1 MKTWKKALGLVL
13 ALVCLTILSGGGL
26 AESVTCDNV
35 TLTRTDKEL
44 TANDYTFD
52 KNTHLLTIKTK
63 GEYTLSGMA
72 TSNDFRVKVVG
83 ESGQRIET
91 KLTIK
96 DLKIN
101 TEGEKEQG
109 YSPLD
114 FSEAGE
120 TTLILVG
127 ANQLTARSD
136 NPAVFAP
143 LVSSEP
149 RKDAI
154 PLTIRGDGSLVA
166 NGGDSWPG
174 IGNTGSAKILIQS
187 GNITAVGG
195 GHAAGIGGSWGFW
208 FDSIAITG
216 GRVVATGGA
225 DARNDIGCGCD
236 PGGEGHGSGRPH
248 KISINGGVVEA
259 ERIYGQGDK
268 EDRTAL
274 THTSG
279 TLIQNGN
286 RTYMSDATLDEK
298 VTISNGKTMKIGKGV
313 TVTIGKNGGL
323 EIADGATLYVD
334 GTVQGNITGDGKIY
348 YKLNYNLNGGNWAV
362 GYTPTEYYQS
372 GAEPVHPT
380 GEKLNKAGYT
390 FLSWNDKDAGK
401 LVGIKNVD
409 AQWKANTYDVS
420 FNANGGTVGTQ
431 TRKVTYDSTYGNS
444 GKLPTPT
451 LDGYTFD
458 GWYDDNGNLVNDNT
472 VVTTAA
478 NHTLCAHWTA
488 NTYTVKFDANGGAVT
503 PEATTV
509 TYGDLYGELP
519 TPTLEGY
526 TFEGWFTEK
535 DVGTQVTKETV
546 VTTAADHML
555 HAHWTRISYE
565 VKFDANGGIGTCK
578 PINVFHGDTYGT
590 FPPEP
595 TLEGYEFAGWFTEKD
610 GGTQVTKDT
619 VVTASHTLYAH
630 WTRISYEVKFD
641 ANGGIGTCKPINV
654 FHGDAYGKFP
664 PEPTRTGYEF
674 AGWYTAEKDGTLV
687 TEDTVVTA
695 SHTLYAHWTAN
706 EYTVTFDA
714 NKGTVTPTEM
724 KVRHGDA
731 YGKLPTPTL
740 DGYTF
745 DGWYNDNGMQVK
757 PEDEVTASHTLYA
770 HWKASTYTV
779 TFEANEGTAEPK
791 PQTVIYGSTYGKLPT
806 LTRDGY
812 TFAGWF
818 TEQNGGTKVMADTKV
833 KTAKDHTLYAHWTQN
848 IYDVSFDANGGKEAY
863 EPKKV
868 RHGDVYGT
876 FPLTPTRTGYE
887 FAGWYTEKDG
897 GAKVELGDVVTSSHT
912 LYAHWTANE
921 YTVTFDAN
929 GGTVTPETMK
939 VTYGSHYGELPTPTR
954 KGYTFVGWFTNP
966 NGGTQVKADAEVTTA
981 ANRTLHAHWTQ
992 NIHTVTIK
1000 DDKDGKVI
1008 ETQQIPEGGLAKK
1021 PAKEPVREGYTFIGW
1036 QANGA
1041 AWDFDKNVVERDTE
1055 IIALWEKVVIAPDV
1069 AIEGGTSFI
1078 VGRATENAM
1087 VTIGHNVPG
1096 FGVANLAYVDVDGK
1110 KLNEKDY
1117 DAKTGSIKLNVHAA
1131 YLNTLSVGEHTL
1143 TAHLKGDGYDGQKVS
1158 AKLTVSPV
1166 PDASGLPK
1174 TGDASAPMVWCA
1186 LGLACLAGLAAM
1198 KRRK

>member
-1 MKTWKKALGLVL
+1 M
-13 ALVCLTILSGGGL
+13 
-26 AESVTCDNV
+26 
-35 TLTRTDKEL
+35 TLTGDPLKE
-44 TANDYTFD
+44 NVDYTFD
-52 KNTHLLTIKTK
+52 KDTHLLTIKTA
-63 GEYTLSGMA
+63 GEYTLSGTA
-72 TSNDFRVKVVG
+72 NSNDFRVKVG
-83 ESGQRIET
+83 EKGQPRIQT
-91 KLTIK
+91 TLTISG
-96 DLKIN
+96 LTIN
-101 TEGEKEQG
+101 TSGKANEGG

-114 FSEAGE
+114 FSDAGV
-120 TTLILVG
+120 TTLTLVG

-143 LVSSEP
+143 WVNSGNGEDN
-149 RKDAI
+149 KDAI
-154 PLTIRGDGSLVA
+154 QLTIDGEGSLVA

-208 FDSIAITG
+208 FDSIVIKG
-216 GRVVATGGA
+216 GHVVATGGA
-225 DARNDIGCGCD
+225 DADNDIGCGASH
-236 PGGEGHGSGRPH
+236 GGEGHGSKRDH
-248 KISINGGVVEA
+248 TILIEGGVVEA
-259 ERIYGQGDK
+259 GRIFSENK
-268 EDRTAL
+268 EGKDTL
-274 THTSG
+274 THTGG

-286 RTYMSDATLDEK
+286 RTYMSDTTLTEN
-298 VTISNGKTMKIGKGV
+298 VTISSEKTMKIGKDV
-313 TVTIGKNGGL
+313 TVTIGANGKL
-323 EIADGATLYVD
+323 EIEKGATLYVD
-334 GTVQGNITGDGKIY
+334 GTVEGNITGNGKIY
-348 YKLNYNLNGGNWAV
+348 YKLNYDLDGGNWAV
-362 GYTPTEYYQS
+362 GYTPGDYYQF
-372 GAEPVHPT
+372 GTEFDLPT
-380 GEKLNKAGYT
+380 EENLNKAGYK
-390 FLSWNDKDAGK
+390 FLGWKDKDTGDEVGK
-401 LVGIKNVD
+401 IPTNATGIKNVV
-409 AQWKANTYDVS
+409 AQWAKKYTVT
-420 FNANGGTVGTQ
+420 FNANGGTETSE
-431 TRKVTYDSTYGNS
+431 TRTVTYGNPY
-444 GKLPTPT
+444 GELPTLT
-451 LDGYTFD
+451 RDGYTFAGWFTKMD
-458 GWYDDNGNLVNDNT
+458 GGTQVTKEN

-478 NHTLCAHWTA
+478 DHMLYAHWTANEYTVTFDANEGTVTPAEKTVTYGSHYGELPTPTREGYTFAGWFTEQNGGTQVTKETVVKTVADHTLYAHWTA
-488 NTYTVKFDANGGAVT
+488 NTYTVKFDANEGTVT
-503 PEATTV
+503 PAEKTV
-509 TYGDLYGELP
+509 TYGSHYGELP
-519 TPTLEGY
+519 TPTREGY
-526 TFEGWFTEK
+526 T
-535 DVGTQVTKETV
+535 
-546 VTTAADHML
+546 
-555 HAHWTRISYE
+555 
-565 VKFDANGGIGTCK
+565 
-578 PINVFHGDTYGT
+578 
-590 FPPEP
+590 
-595 TLEGYEFAGWFTEKD
+595 FAGWFTEQN
-610 GGTQVTKDT
+610 GGTPVRPED

-641 ANGGIGTCKPINV
+641 ANGGKEAYESENV
-654 FHGDAYGKFP
+654 SHGDAYGKFP
-664 PEPTRTGYEF
+664 PDPTRIGYKF
-674 AGWYTAEKDGTLV
+674 AGWYTEKDGGAKV
-687 TEDTVVTA
+687 EQGDVVTS

-706 EYTVTFDA
+706 TYTVTFDA
-714 NKGTVTPTEM
+714 NEGTVTPAEKT
-724 KVRHGDA
+724 VT
-731 YGKLPTPTL
+731 YGSHYGELPTPTR
-740 DGYTF
+740 
-745 DGWYNDNGMQVK
+745 
-757 PEDEVTASHTLYA
+757 E
-770 HWKASTYTV
+770 
-779 TFEANEGTAEPK
+779 
-791 PQTVIYGSTYGKLPT
+791 
-806 LTRDGY
+806 GY

-833 KTAKDHTLYAHWTQN
+833 TTAENHTLYAYWMQN

-868 RHGDVYGT
+868 RHGDTYGK
-876 FPLTPTRTGYE
+876 FPPDPTRIGYK

-897 GAKVELGDVVTSSHT
+897 GAKVEQGDVVTSSHT
-912 LYAHWTANE
+912 LYAHWMANT

-929 GGTVTPETMK
+929 GGAVEPETMK
-939 VTYGSHYGELPTPTR
+939 VTYGCLYGELPTPTR

-981 ANRTLHAHWTQ
+981 ADRTLHAHWTQ

-1008 ETQQIPEGGLAKK
+1008 ESQQIPEGGLAKK

-1041 AWDFDKNVVERDTE
+1041 AWDFDQNVVERDTE

-1158 AKLTVSPV
+1158 VKLTISPV

-1174 TGDASAPMVWCA
+1174 TGDASAPMAWCA

>member
-1 MKTWKKALGLVL
+1 MEKGAWAGFGACVPDNF
-13 ALVCLTILSGGGL
+13 IGGGL
-26 AESVTCDNV
+26 AESKSVMCDNV

-44 TANDYTFD
+44 TADDYTFSE
-52 KNTHLLTIKTK
+52 HLLTIKTK
-63 GEYTLSGMA
+63 GDYTLSGTA
-72 TSNDFRVKVVG
+72 SSNDFRVKVGEKVG
-83 ESGQRIET
+83 EKASRIQT
-91 KLTIK
+91 TLTIEN
-96 DLKIN
+96 LTIN
-101 TEGEKEQG
+101 TYRDEKKEEAKQG

-120 TTLILVG
+120 TTLTLVG
-127 ANQLTARSD
+127 ANHLTARGN

-143 LVSSEP
+143 WVNSGDGDDD
-149 RKDAI
+149 KDAI
-154 PLTIRGDGSLVA
+154 PLTIDGDGSLVA
-166 NGGDSWPG
+166 KGGRAWPG
-174 IGNTGSAKILIQS
+174 IGNNGSAKICIKS
-187 GNITAVGG
+187 GDITAEGG
-195 GHAAGIGGSWGFW
+195 GTGSSGIGGSWGFS
-208 FDSIAITG
+208 FDSIVIEGGHIRAI
-216 GRVVATGGA
+216 AKS
-225 DARNDIGCGCD
+225 DPKWENDIGN
-236 PGGEGHGSGRPH
+236 GEGIPDYDTGHGQGRKH
-248 KISINGGVVEA
+248 TILIKGGVVEA
-259 ERIYGQGDK
+259 GRVYGQGRR
-268 EDRTAL
+268 EDRTKL
-274 THTSG
+274 THTGG

-298 VTISNGKTMKIGKGV
+298 VTIFSGKTMKIGKDA

-323 EIADGATLYVD
+323 EIEDGATLYVD
-334 GTVQGNITGDGKIY
+334 GTVKGDITGNGKIY
-348 YKLNYNLNGGNWAV
+348 YKLNYDLDGGEWV
-362 GYTPTEYYQS
+362 DGYTPKDYYLSGTEFDL
-372 GAEPVHPT
+372 PT
-380 GEKLNKAGYT
+380 EENLNKAGYK
-390 FLSWNDKDAGK
+390 FLGWKDKNTDEVVGK
-401 LVGIKNVD
+401 IPTSATGIKSVD
-409 AQWKANTYDVS
+409 AQWTANEYTVTFD
-420 FNANGGTVGTQ
+420 ANGGTV
-431 TRKVTYDSTYGNS
+431 
-444 GKLPTPT
+444 TPDTMT
-451 LDGYTFD
+451 LT
-458 GWYDDNGNLVNDNT
+458 
-472 VVTTAA
+472 
-478 NHTLCAHWTA
+478 H
-488 NTYTVKFDANGGAVT
+488 
-503 PEATTV
+503 
-509 TYGDLYGELP
+509 GDVYGELP
-519 TPTLEGY
+519 TPTRDGYTFAGWFTDPNGGAKVEQGDVVTASHTLYAHWTAKTCTVTFNVNGGTVTPAEQTVTYGSTYGELPTLTREGY

-619 VVTASHTLYAH
+619 VVT
-630 WTRISYEVKFD
+630 
-641 ANGGIGTCKPINV
+641 
-654 FHGDAYGKFP
+654 
-664 PEPTRTGYEF
+664 
-674 AGWYTAEKDGTLV
+674 TADK
-687 TEDTVVTA
+687 
-695 SHTLYAHWTAN
+695 HTLYAHWTAN
-706 EYTVTFDA
+706 KYTVTFDA
-714 NKGTVTPTEM
+714 NGGTVTPAEQT
-724 KVRHGDA
+724 VT
-731 YGKLPTPTL
+731 YGSHYGELPTPTRE
-740 DGYTF
+740 GYTF
-745 DGWYNDNGMQVK
+745 AGWFTEKDGGTQVTK
-757 PEDEVTASHTLYA
+757 ETVVKTVADHTLYA
-770 HWKASTYTV
+770 HWTANTYTV
-779 TFEANEGTAEPK
+779 KFDANEGTVTSAE
-791 PQTVIYGSTYGKLPT
+791 QTVTYGSHYGELPT
-806 LTRDGY
+806 PTREGY

-833 KTAKDHTLYAHWTQN
+833 TTAENHTLYAYWMQN

-981 ANRTLHAHWTQ
+981 ADRTLHAHWTQ

-1000 DDKDGKVI
+1000 ADKDGKVI
-1008 ETQQIPEGGLAKK
+1008 ESQRIPEGGLAKK

-1036 QANGA
+1036 QANDA
-1041 AWDFDKNVVERDTE
+1041 AWDFDQNVVERDTE

-1158 AKLTVSPV
+1158 AKLTISPV

-1174 TGDASAPMVWCA
+1174 TGDASAPMAWCA

>member
-1 MKTWKKALGLVL
+1 MEKGAWAGFGACVPDNF
-13 ALVCLTILSGGGL
+13 IGGGL
-26 AESVTCDNV
+26 AESKSVMCDNV

-44 TANDYTFD
+44 TADDYTFSE
-52 KNTHLLTIKTK
+52 HLLTIKTK
-63 GEYTLSGMA
+63 GDYTLSGTA
-72 TSNDFRVKVVG
+72 SSNDFRVKVGEKVG
-83 ESGQRIET
+83 EKASRIQT
-91 KLTIK
+91 TLTIEN
-96 DLKIN
+96 LTIN
-101 TEGEKEQG
+101 TYRDEKKEEAKQG

-120 TTLILVG
+120 TTLTLVG
-127 ANQLTARSD
+127 ANHLTARGN

-143 LVSSEP
+143 WVNSGDGDDD
-149 RKDAI
+149 KDAI
-154 PLTIRGDGSLVA
+154 PLTIDGDGSLVA
-166 NGGDSWPG
+166 KGGRAWPG
-174 IGNTGSAKILIQS
+174 IGNNGSAKICIKS
-187 GNITAVGG
+187 GDITAEGG
-195 GHAAGIGGSWGFW
+195 GTGSSGIGGSWGFS
-208 FDSIAITG
+208 FDSIVIEGGHIRAI
-216 GRVVATGGA
+216 AKS
-225 DARNDIGCGCD
+225 DPKWENDIGN
-236 PGGEGHGSGRPH
+236 GEGIPDYDTGHGQGRKH
-248 KISINGGVVEA
+248 TILIKGGVVEA
-259 ERIYGQGDK
+259 GRVYGQGRR
-268 EDRTAL
+268 EDRTKL
-274 THTSG
+274 THTGG

-298 VTISNGKTMKIGKGV
+298 VTIFSGKTMKIGKDA

-323 EIADGATLYVD
+323 EIEDGATLYVD
-334 GTVQGNITGDGKIY
+334 GTVKGDITGNGKIY
-348 YKLNYNLNGGNWAV
+348 YKLNYDLDGGEWV
-362 GYTPTEYYQS
+362 DGYTPKDYYLSGTEFDL
-372 GAEPVHPT
+372 PT
-380 GEKLNKAGYT
+380 EENLNKAGYK
-390 FLSWNDKDAGK
+390 FLGWKDKNTDEVVGK
-401 LVGIKNVD
+401 IPTSATGIKSVD
-409 AQWKANTYDVS
+409 AQWTANEYTVTFD
-420 FNANGGTVGTQ
+420 ANGGTV
-431 TRKVTYDSTYGNS
+431 
-444 GKLPTPT
+444 TPDTMT
-451 LDGYTFD
+451 LT
-458 GWYDDNGNLVNDNT
+458 
-472 VVTTAA
+472 
-478 NHTLCAHWTA
+478 H
-488 NTYTVKFDANGGAVT
+488 
-503 PEATTV
+503 
-509 TYGDLYGELP
+509 GDVYGELP
-519 TPTLEGY
+519 TPTRDGYTFAGWFTDPNGGAKVEQGDVVTASHTLYAHWTAKTCTVTFNVNGGTVTPAEQTVTYGSTYGELPTLTREGY

-565 VKFDANGGIGTCK
+565 VKFDANGGTVT
-578 PINVFHGDTYGT
+578 PAEQTVTYGSHYG
-590 FPPEP
+590 ELP
-595 TLEGYEFAGWFTEKD
+595 TPTREGYTFAGWFTEKD
-610 GGTQVTKDT
+610 GGTQVTKET
-619 VVTASHTLYAH
+619 VV
-630 WTRISYEVKFD
+630 K
-641 ANGGIGTCKPINV
+641 
-654 FHGDAYGKFP
+654 
-664 PEPTRTGYEF
+664 
-674 AGWYTAEKDGTLV
+674 
-687 TEDTVVTA
+687 TVA
-695 SHTLYAHWTAN
+695 DHTLYAHWTAN
-706 EYTVTFDA
+706 TYTVKFDA
-714 NKGTVTPTEM
+714 NEGTVTSAEQT
-724 KVRHGDA
+724 VT
-731 YGKLPTPTL
+731 YGSHYGELPTPTR
-740 DGYTF
+740 
-745 DGWYNDNGMQVK
+745 
-757 PEDEVTASHTLYA
+757 E
-770 HWKASTYTV
+770 
-779 TFEANEGTAEPK
+779 
-791 PQTVIYGSTYGKLPT
+791 
-806 LTRDGY
+806 GY

-833 KTAKDHTLYAHWTQN
+833 TTAENHTLYAYWMQN

-981 ANRTLHAHWTQ
+981 ADRTLHAHWTQ

-1000 DDKDGKVI
+1000 ADKDGKVI
-1008 ETQQIPEGGLAKK
+1008 ESQRIPEGGLAKK

-1036 QANGA
+1036 QANDA
-1041 AWDFDKNVVERDTE
+1041 AWDFDQNVVERDTE

-1158 AKLTVSPV
+1158 AKLTISPV

-1174 TGDASAPMVWCA
+1174 TGDASAPMAWCA

>member
-1 MKTWKKALGLVL
+1 M
-13 ALVCLTILSGGGL
+13 
-26 AESVTCDNV
+26 CDNV

-44 TANDYTFD
+44 TANDYTFSG
-52 KNTHLLTIKTK
+52 HLLTIKTAGK
-63 GEYTLSGMA
+63 YTLSGTA
-72 TSNDFRVKVVG
+72 KDQNFRVKVGDRLV
-83 ESGQRIET
+83 T
-91 KLTIK
+91 KLTINN
-96 DLKIN
+96 LTIN
-101 TEGEKEQG
+101 TDNGYSTGG

-114 FSEAGE
+114 FSEAGA

-136 NPAVFAP
+136 NPAVYAP
-143 LVSSEP
+143 NVKSGNENENE
-149 RKDAI
+149 KAI
-154 PLTIRGDGSLVA
+154 PLTIDGEGSLVA

-208 FDSIAITG
+208 FDSIVIKG
-216 GRVVATGGA
+216 GHVVATGGA
-225 DARNDIGCGCD
+225 DADNDIGCGASH
-236 PGGEGHGSGRPH
+236 GGEGHGSKRDH
-248 KISINGGVVEA
+248 TILIEGGVVEA
-259 ERIYGQGDK
+259 DRIFSENK
-268 EDRTAL
+268 EGKDTL
-274 THTSG
+274 THTGG

-286 RTYMSDATLDEK
+286 RTYMSDTTLTEN
-298 VTISNGKTMKIGKGV
+298 VTISSEKTMKIGKDV
-313 TVTIGKNGGL
+313 TVTIGANGKL
-323 EIADGATLYVD
+323 EIEKGATLYVD

-348 YKLNYNLNGGNWAV
+348 YKLNYNLNGGNWAD
-362 GYTPTEYYQS
+362 GYTPGDYYQS
-372 GAEPVHPT
+372 GTEFVLPT
-380 GEKLNKAGYT
+380 EENLNKAGYK
-390 FLSWNDKDAGK
+390 FLGWKDKDTGDEVGK
-401 LVGIKNVD
+401 IPTNATGIKNIV
-409 AQWKANTYDVS
+409 AQWAKEYTVS
-420 FNANGGTVGTQ
+420 FNANGGTETSE
-431 TRKVTYDSTYGNS
+431 TR
-444 GKLPTPT
+444 
-451 LDGYTFD
+451 
-458 GWYDDNGNLVNDNT
+458 
-472 VVTTAA
+472 
-478 NHTLCAHWTA
+478 
-488 NTYTVKFDANGGAVT
+488 
-503 PEATTV
+503 TV
-509 TYGDLYGELP
+509 TYGNPYGELP
-519 TPTLEGY
+519 TLTREGY
-526 TFEGWFTEK
+526 TFEGWFTAQNG
-535 DVGTQVTKETV
+535 GTQVTAVTT

-555 HAHWTRISYE
+555 YAHWT
-565 VKFDANGGIGTCK
+565 ANEYDVTFNANDGTVGTTTK
-578 PINVFHGDTYGT
+578 TVTYDSTYG
-590 FPPEP
+590 ELP
-595 TLEGYEFAGWFTEKD
+595 TPTREGYTFAGWFTEKD
-610 GGTQVTKDT
+610 GGTQVTKET
-619 VVTASHTLYAH
+619 VVTTA
-630 WTRISYEVKFD
+630 
-641 ANGGIGTCKPINV
+641 
-654 FHGDAYGKFP
+654 GK
-664 PEPTRTGYEF
+664 
-674 AGWYTAEKDGTLV
+674 
-687 TEDTVVTA
+687 
-695 SHTLYAHWTAN
+695 HTLYAHWTAN
-706 EYTVTFDA
+706 KYTVTFDV
-714 NKGTVTPTEM
+714 NGGTVTPAEQT
-724 KVRHGDA
+724 VT
-731 YGKLPTPTL
+731 YGSHYGELPTPTRE
-740 DGYTF
+740 GYTF
-745 DGWYNDNGMQVK
+745 AGWFTEKDGGTQVTK
-757 PEDEVTASHTLYA
+757 ETVVTTAGKHTLYA
-770 HWKASTYTV
+770 HWTANKYTV
-779 TFEANEGTAEPK
+779 TFDVNGGTVTPAEQTVTYGSHYGELPTPTREGYTFAGWFTEKDGGTQVTKETVVKTVADHTLYAHWTANTYTVKFDANEGTVTSAE
-791 PQTVIYGSTYGKLPT
+791 QTVTYGSHYGELPT
-806 LTRDGY
+806 PTREGY

-833 KTAKDHTLYAHWTQN
+833 TTAENHTLYAYWMQN

-981 ANRTLHAHWTQ
+981 ADRTLHAHWTQ

-1041 AWDFDKNVVERDTE
+1041 AWDFDQNVVERDTE

-1131 YLNTLSVGEHTL
+1131 YLNTLSAGEHTL

-1158 AKLTVSPV
+1158 AKLTISPV

>member
-13 ALVCLTILSGGGL
+13 ARACLTIFSGGGR
-26 AESVTCDNV
+26 AESKSVMCDNV

-44 TANDYTFD
+44 TADDYTFSG
-52 KNTHLLTIKTK
+52 HLLTIKTAGK
-63 GEYTLSGMA
+63 YTLSGTA
-72 TSNDFRVKVVG
+72 SSNDFRVKVG
-83 ESGQRIET
+83 EKGQPRIQT
-91 KLTIK
+91 TLTISG
-96 DLKIN
+96 LTIN
-101 TEGEKEQG
+101 TSGKANEGG

-114 FSEAGE
+114 FSDAGV
-120 TTLILVG
+120 TTLTLVG

-136 NPAVFAP
+136 NPAVYAP
-143 LVSSEP
+143 NVKSGNENENE
-149 RKDAI
+149 KAI
-154 PLTIRGDGSLVA
+154 PLTIDGEGSLVA

-208 FDSIAITG
+208 FDSIVIKG
-216 GRVVATGGA
+216 GHVVATGGA
-225 DARNDIGCGCD
+225 DADNDIGCGASH
-236 PGGEGHGSGRPH
+236 GGEGHGSKRDH
-248 KISINGGVVEA
+248 TILIEGGVVEA
-259 ERIYGQGDK
+259 GRIFSENK
-268 EDRTAL
+268 EGKDTL
-274 THTSG
+274 THTGG

-286 RTYMSDATLDEK
+286 RTYMSDTTLTEN
-298 VTISNGKTMKIGKGV
+298 VTISSGKTMKIGKGV
-313 TVTIGKNGGL
+313 TVTIGKNGKL
-323 EIADGATLYVD
+323 EIEDGATLYVD
-334 GTVQGNITGDGKIY
+334 GTVQGDITGNGKIY
-348 YKLNYNLNGGNWAV
+348 YKLNYDLDGGEWAD
-362 GYTPTEYYQS
+362 GYTPKDYYQS
-372 GAEPVHPT
+372 GTEFELPK
-380 GEKLNKAGYT
+380 EENLNRQGYQ
-390 FLSWNDKDAGK
+390 FLGWKDKDTGDEVGK
-401 LVGIKNVD
+401 IPTNATGIKNVV
-409 AQWKANTYDVS
+409 AQWAK
-420 FNANGGTVGTQ
+420 
-431 TRKVTYDSTYGNS
+431 K
-444 GKLPTPT
+444 
-451 LDGYTFD
+451 
-458 GWYDDNGNLVNDNT
+458 
-472 VVTTAA
+472 
-478 NHTLCAHWTA
+478 
-488 NTYTVKFDANGGAVT
+488 YTVTFNANGGAVT

-779 TFEANEGTAEPK
+779 TFEANEGTVEPK

-812 TFAGWF
+812 TFEGWF
-818 TEQNGGTKVMADTKV
+818 TAQNGGTKVMADTKV
-833 KTAKDHTLYAHWTQN
+833 TTAENHTLYAHWTQN
-848 IYDVSFDANGGKEAY
+848 IYDVRFDANGGKEAY

-868 RHGDVYGT
+868 RYGDTYKE
-876 FPLTPTRTGYE
+876 FPPEPTRIGYK

-912 LYAHWTANE
+912 LYAHWTANT

-939 VTYGSHYGELPTPTR
+939 VTYGCLYGELPTPTR

-981 ANRTLHAHWTQ
+981 AGRTLHAHWTQ

-1000 DDKDGKVI
+1000 ADKDGKVI

-1041 AWDFDKNVVERDTE
+1041 AWDFDQNVVERDTE

>member
-1 MKTWKKALGLVL
+1 
-13 ALVCLTILSGGGL
+13 
-26 AESVTCDNV
+26 
-35 TLTRTDKEL
+35 
-44 TANDYTFD
+44 
-52 KNTHLLTIKTK
+52 
-63 GEYTLSGMA
+63 
-72 TSNDFRVKVVG
+72 
-83 ESGQRIET
+83 
-91 KLTIK
+91 
-96 DLKIN
+96 
-101 TEGEKEQG
+101 
-109 YSPLD
+109 
-114 FSEAGE
+114 
-120 TTLILVG
+120 
-127 ANQLTARSD
+127 
-136 NPAVFAP
+136 
-143 LVSSEP
+143 
-149 RKDAI
+149 
-154 PLTIRGDGSLVA
+154 
-166 NGGDSWPG
+166 
-174 IGNTGSAKILIQS
+174 
-187 GNITAVGG
+187 
-195 GHAAGIGGSWGFW
+195 
-208 FDSIAITG
+208 
-216 GRVVATGGA
+216 
-225 DARNDIGCGCD
+225 
-236 PGGEGHGSGRPH
+236 
-248 KISINGGVVEA
+248 
-259 ERIYGQGDK
+259 
-268 EDRTAL
+268 
-274 THTSG
+274 
-279 TLIQNGN
+279 
-286 RTYMSDATLDEK
+286 MSDATLDEK
-298 VTISNGKTMKIGKGV
+298 LMISRGKTMKIGENA

-323 EIADGATLYVD
+323 EIEDGAQLYVD
-334 GTVQGNITGDGKIY
+334 GKVQGDITGNGKIY
-348 YKLNYNLNGGNWAV
+348 YKLNYNLDGGNWAV
-362 GYTPTEYYQS
+362 GYTPEGYYQF
-372 GAEPVHPT
+372 GAEFDLPR
-380 GEKLNKAGYT
+380 EENLNKAGYR
-390 FLSWNDKDAGK
+390 FEGWKDKITGDPVETIPANAT
-401 LVGIKNVD
+401 GIKSVD
-409 AQWKANTYDVS
+409 AQWTANEYTVTFD
-420 FNANGGTVGTQ
+420 ANGGTV
-431 TRKVTYDSTYGNS
+431 
-444 GKLPTPT
+444 TPDTMT
-451 LDGYTFD
+451 LT
-458 GWYDDNGNLVNDNT
+458 
-472 VVTTAA
+472 
-478 NHTLCAHWTA
+478 H
-488 NTYTVKFDANGGAVT
+488 
-503 PEATTV
+503 
-509 TYGDLYGELP
+509 GDVYGELP
-519 TPTLEGY
+519 TPTRDGYTFAGWFTDPNGGAKVEQGDVVTASHTLYAQWTANEYDVTFNANDGTVGTTTKTVTYGNPYGELPTPTREGY
-526 TFEGWFTEK
+526 TFAGWFTEK
-535 DVGTQVTKETV
+535 DGGTQVTKETV

-848 IYDVSFDANGGKEAY
+848 IYDVRFDANGGKEAY

-868 RHGDVYGT
+868 RYGDTYKE
-876 FPLTPTRTGYE
+876 FPPEPTRIGYE
-887 FAGWYTEKDG
+887 FAGWFTKKDG
-897 GAKVELGDVVTSSHT
+897 GNDKPVKVDTKVTASHT
-912 LYAHWTANE
+912 LYAHWTAKK
-921 YTVTFDAN
+921 YTVKFNAN
-929 GGTVTPETMK
+929 EGTVTPAEKT
-939 VTYGSHYGELPTPTR
+939 VTYGSTYGELPTPTR

-981 ANRTLHAHWTQ
+981 ADRTLHAHWTQ

-1008 ETQQIPEGGLAKK
+1008 ESQQIPEGGLAKK

-1041 AWDFDKNVVERDTE
+1041 AWDFDQNVVERDTE
-1055 IIALWEKVVIAPDV
+1055 IIAQWEKVVIAPDV

-1158 AKLTVSPV
+1158 AKLTISPV

-1186 LGLACLAGLAAM
+1186 LGLAGLAGLAAM

>member
-1 MKTWKKALGLVL
+1 MEKGAWAGFGAHVPDNF
-13 ALVCLTILSGGGL
+13 IGGGL
-26 AESVTCDNV
+26 AESKSVMCDNV

-44 TANDYTFD
+44 TADDYTFSE
-52 KNTHLLTIKTK
+52 HLLTIKTK
-63 GEYTLSGMA
+63 GDYTLSGTA
-72 TSNDFRVKVVG
+72 NSNDFRVKVG
-83 ESGQRIET
+83 EKGQPRIQT
-91 KLTIK
+91 TLTISG
-96 DLKIN
+96 LTIN
-101 TEGEKEQG
+101 TSGKANEGG

-120 TTLILVG
+120 TTLKLVG
-127 ANQLTARSD
+127 ANQLTARGQ
-136 NPAVFAP
+136 NPAVYAP
-143 LVSSEP
+143 QVPQNDSVP
-149 RKDAI
+149 AI
-154 PLTIRGDGSLVA
+154 QLTIGGEGSLVA
-166 NGGDSWPG
+166 TGGYAWPG
-174 IGNTGSAKILIQS
+174 IGNTGSANILIKS
-187 GNITAVGG
+187 GDITAQGG
-195 GHAAGIGGSWGFW
+195 YAAAGIGGSWGFW
-208 FDSIAITG
+208 FDSIVIEG
-216 GRVVATGGA
+216 GHVTAKGEDT
-225 DARNDIGCGCD
+225 DDIGCGQAPSKD
-236 PGGEGHGSGRPH
+236 AGHGFTRKHP
-248 KISINGGVVEA
+248 ISIKGGVVEA
-259 ERIYGQGDK
+259 NNIYEDTNENTLKKTGGILVQKGEYTVLGDTK
-268 EDRTAL
+268 L
-274 THTSG
+274 TTN
-279 TLIQNGN
+279 L
-286 RTYMSDATLDEK
+286 
-298 VTISNGKTMKIGKGV
+298 TIPEGKTLTVPSDK
-313 TVTIGKNGGL
+313 TVTIEK
-323 EIADGATLYVD
+323 GAKLYVD
-334 GTVQGNITGDGKIY
+334 GTVEGNITGDGEIH
-348 YKLNYNLNGGNWAV
+348 YKLNYNLNGGEWAD
-362 GYTPTEYYQS
+362 GYTPKDYYQS
-372 GAEPVHPT
+372 GTEFDLPTEENLNKVGYKFLGWKDKNT
-380 GEKLNKAGYT
+380 GEVVEKIPTSAT
-390 FLSWNDKDAGK
+390 
-401 LVGIKNVD
+401 GIKNV
-409 AQWKANTYDVS
+409 AARWTANEYTVTFD
-420 FNANGGTVGTQ
+420 ANGGTVGTQ

-535 DVGTQVTKETV
+535 DDGTQVTKETV
-546 VTTAADHML
+546 VTTADKHTL
-555 HAHWTRISYE
+555 YAHWTANKYTVTFDVNGGTVTPAEQTVTYGSTYGELPTLTREGYTFAGWFTKKDGGTQVTKE
-565 VKFDANGGIGTCK
+565 TVVTTADKHTLYAHWTANKYTVTFDANGGTVT
-578 PINVFHGDTYGT
+578 PAEQTVTYGSHYG
-590 FPPEP
+590 ELP
-595 TLEGYEFAGWFTEKD
+595 TPTREGYAFAGWFTEKD
-610 GGTQVTKDT
+610 GGTQVTKET
-619 VVTASHTLYAH
+619 VV
-630 WTRISYEVKFD
+630 K
-641 ANGGIGTCKPINV
+641 
-654 FHGDAYGKFP
+654 
-664 PEPTRTGYEF
+664 
-674 AGWYTAEKDGTLV
+674 
-687 TEDTVVTA
+687 TVA
-695 SHTLYAHWTAN
+695 DHTLYAHWTAN
-706 EYTVTFDA
+706 TYTVKFDA
-714 NKGTVTPTEM
+714 NEGTVTSAEQT
-724 KVRHGDA
+724 VT
-731 YGKLPTPTL
+731 YGSHYGELPTPTR
-740 DGYTF
+740 
-745 DGWYNDNGMQVK
+745 
-757 PEDEVTASHTLYA
+757 E
-770 HWKASTYTV
+770 
-779 TFEANEGTAEPK
+779 
-791 PQTVIYGSTYGKLPT
+791 
-806 LTRDGY
+806 GY

-833 KTAKDHTLYAHWTQN
+833 TTAENHTLYAYWMQN

-912 LYAHWTANE
+912 LYAHWTANK
-921 YTVTFDAN
+921 YTVKFDAN
-929 GGTVTPETMK
+929 EGTVTPETMK
-939 VTYGSHYGELPTPTR
+939 VTYGCLYGELPTPTR
-954 KGYTFVGWFTNP
+954 KGYTFVGWFTNS

-981 ANRTLHAHWTQ
+981 ADRTLHAHWTQ
-992 NIHTVTIK
+992 NIYTVTIK

-1008 ETQQIPEGGLAKK
+1008 ESQRIPEGGLAKK

-1041 AWDFDKNVVERDTE
+1041 AWDFDQNVVERDTE

-1158 AKLTVSPV
+1158 AKLTISPV

>member
-1 MKTWKKALGLVL
+1 M
-13 ALVCLTILSGGGL
+13 
-26 AESVTCDNV
+26 CDNV

-44 TANDYTFD
+44 TADDYTFSG
-52 KNTHLLTIKTK
+52 HLLTIKTAGK
-63 GEYTLSGMA
+63 YTLSGTA
-72 TSNDFRVKVVG
+72 SSNDFRVKVG
-83 ESGQRIET
+83 EKGQPRIQT
-91 KLTIK
+91 TLTISG
-96 DLKIN
+96 LTIN
-101 TEGEKEQG
+101 TSGKANEGG

-114 FSEAGE
+114 FSDAGV
-120 TTLILVG
+120 TTLTLVG

-136 NPAVFAP
+136 NPAVYAP
-143 LVSSEP
+143 NVKSGNENENE
-149 RKDAI
+149 KAI
-154 PLTIRGDGSLVA
+154 PLTIDGEGSLVA

-208 FDSIAITG
+208 FDSIVIKG
-216 GRVVATGGA
+216 GHVVATGGA
-225 DARNDIGCGCD
+225 DADNDIGCGASH
-236 PGGEGHGSGRPH
+236 GGEGHGSKRDH
-248 KISINGGVVEA
+248 TILIEGGVVEA
-259 ERIYGQGDK
+259 GRIFSENK
-268 EDRTAL
+268 EGKDTL
-274 THTSG
+274 THTGG

-286 RTYMSDATLDEK
+286 RTYMSDTTLTEN
-298 VTISNGKTMKIGKGV
+298 VTISSGKTMKIGKGV
-313 TVTIGKNGGL
+313 TVTIGKNGKL
-323 EIADGATLYVD
+323 EIEDGATLYVD
-334 GTVQGNITGDGKIY
+334 GTVQGDITGNGKIY
-348 YKLNYNLNGGNWAV
+348 YKLNYDLDGGEWAD
-362 GYTPTEYYQS
+362 GYTPKDYYQS
-372 GAEPVHPT
+372 GTEFELPK
-380 GEKLNKAGYT
+380 EENLNRQGYQ
-390 FLSWNDKDAGK
+390 FLGWKDKDTGDEVGK
-401 LVGIKNVD
+401 IPTNATGIKNVV
-409 AQWKANTYDVS
+409 AQWAK
-420 FNANGGTVGTQ
+420 
-431 TRKVTYDSTYGNS
+431 K
-444 GKLPTPT
+444 
-451 LDGYTFD
+451 
-458 GWYDDNGNLVNDNT
+458 
-472 VVTTAA
+472 
-478 NHTLCAHWTA
+478 
-488 NTYTVKFDANGGAVT
+488 YTVTFNANGGAVT

-745 DGWYNDNGMQVK
+745 
-757 PEDEVTASHTLYA
+757 E
-770 HWKASTYTV
+770 
-779 TFEANEGTAEPK
+779 
-791 PQTVIYGSTYGKLPT
+791 
-806 LTRDGY
+806 
-812 TFAGWF
+812 GWF
-818 TEQNGGTKVMADTKV
+818 TAQNGGTKVMADTKV
-833 KTAKDHTLYAHWTQN
+833 TTAENHTLYAHWTQN
-848 IYDVSFDANGGKEAY
+848 IYDVRFDANGGKEAY

-868 RHGDVYGT
+868 RYGDTYKE
-876 FPLTPTRTGYE
+876 FPPEPTRIGYK

-912 LYAHWTANE
+912 LYAHWTANT

-939 VTYGSHYGELPTPTR
+939 VTYGCLYGELPTPTR
-954 KGYTFVGWFTNP
+954 KGYTFVGWFTNQ

-981 ANRTLHAHWTQ
+981 AGRTLHAHWTQ

-1000 DDKDGKVI
+1000 ADKDGKVI

-1041 AWDFDKNVVERDTE
+1041 AWDFDQNVVERDTE

-1186 LGLACLAGLAAM
+1186 LGLACLAGLAAR

>member
-1 MKTWKKALGLVL
+1 MEEGARAGFGARLPDNFIG
-13 ALVCLTILSGGGL
+13 GGGL
-26 AESVTCDNV
+26 AESKSVTYDGV
-35 TLTRTDKEL
+35 TLTGDPLVENT
-44 TANDYTFD
+44 DYTFD

-63 GEYTLSGMA
+63 GEKEEYTLSGTA
-72 TSNDFRVKVVG
+72 NNKDFRVKVVG
-83 ESGQRIET
+83 ESGQRIKT
-91 KLTIK
+91 TLTIDNLTIDTNNGGYK
-96 DLKIN
+96 D
-101 TEGEKEQG
+101 G

-114 FSEAGE
+114 FSGAGE

-127 ANQLTARSD
+127 ENQLTARGN
-136 NPAVFAP
+136 NPAVYAP
-143 LVSSEP
+143 NVKSGNKNENENE
-149 RKDAI
+149 DAI
-154 PLTIRGDGSLVA
+154 QLTICGEGSLVA
-166 NGGDSWPG
+166 NGGQDWPG
-174 IGNTGSAKILIQS
+174 IGNTGSARILIKG
-187 GNITAVGG
+187 GNITAKGG
-195 GHAAGIGGSWGFW
+195 GNAAGIGGSYGFW

-225 DARNDIGCGCD
+225 DAQNDIGCGRD
-236 PGGEGHGSGRPH
+236 PGGEGHGSKRDH
-248 KISINGGVVEA
+248 TILIDGGVVEA

-286 RTYMSDATLDEK
+286 RTYMGDATLDEK
-298 VTISNGKTMKIGKGV
+298 VTISSGKTMKIGKGV
-313 TVTIGKNGGL
+313 TVTIGKNGEL

-348 YKLNYNLNGGNWAV
+348 YKLNYDLDGGNWAV
-362 GYTPTEYYQS
+362 GYTPGDYYQF
-372 GAEPVHPT
+372 GTEFDLPT
-380 GEKLNKAGYT
+380 KENLNKAGYT
-390 FLSWNDKDAGK
+390 FAGWKDKITGDPVETIPANAT
-401 LVGIKNVD
+401 GIKSVD
-409 AQWKANTYDVS
+409 AQWTANEYTVTFD
-420 FNANGGTVGTQ
+420 ANGGTV
-431 TRKVTYDSTYGNS
+431 
-444 GKLPTPT
+444 TPDTMT
-451 LDGYTFD
+451 LT
-458 GWYDDNGNLVNDNT
+458 
-472 VVTTAA
+472 
-478 NHTLCAHWTA
+478 H
-488 NTYTVKFDANGGAVT
+488 
-503 PEATTV
+503 
-509 TYGDLYGELP
+509 GDVYGELP
-519 TPTLEGY
+519 TPTRDGYTFAGWFTDPNGGAKVEQGDVVTASHTLYAQWTANEYDVTFNANDGTVGTTTKTVTYGNPYGELPTPTREGY
-526 TFEGWFTEK
+526 T
-535 DVGTQVTKETV
+535 
-546 VTTAADHML
+546 
-555 HAHWTRISYE
+555 
-565 VKFDANGGIGTCK
+565 
-578 PINVFHGDTYGT
+578 
-590 FPPEP
+590 
-595 TLEGYEFAGWFTEKD
+595 FAGWFTEKD
-610 GGTQVTKDT
+610 GGTQVTKET
-619 VVTASHTLYAH
+619 VVT
-630 WTRISYEVKFD
+630 
-641 ANGGIGTCKPINV
+641 
-654 FHGDAYGKFP
+654 
-664 PEPTRTGYEF
+664 
-674 AGWYTAEKDGTLV
+674 TADK
-687 TEDTVVTA
+687 
-695 SHTLYAHWTAN
+695 HTLYAHWTAN
-706 EYTVTFDA
+706 KYTVTFDV
-714 NKGTVTPTEM
+714 NGGTVTPAE
-724 KVRHGDA
+724 
-731 YGKLPTPTL
+731 
-740 DGYTF
+740 
-745 DGWYNDNGMQVK
+745 Q
-757 PEDEVTASHTLYA
+757 
-770 HWKASTYTV
+770 TV
-779 TFEANEGTAEPK
+779 T
-791 PQTVIYGSTYGKLPT
+791 YGSTYGELPT
-806 LTRDGY
+806 LTREGYTFAGWFTEKDVGTQVTAVTTVTTAADHMLYAHWTANTHTVKFDANEGTVTSAEQTVTYGSHYGELPTPTREGY

-833 KTAKDHTLYAHWTQN
+833 TTAENHTLYAYWMQN

-912 LYAHWTANE
+912 LYAHWTAKK
-921 YTVTFDAN
+921 YTVKFNAN
-929 GGTVTPETMK
+929 GGTVEPADAEMT
-939 VTYGSHYGELPTPTR
+939 VTYGNPYGKLPEPTR

-981 ANRTLHAHWTQ
+981 ADRTLHAHWTQ
-992 NIHTVTIK
+992 NIYTVTIK

-1041 AWDFDKNVVERDTE
+1041 AWDFDQNVVERDTE

>member
-1 MKTWKKALGLVL
+1 M
-13 ALVCLTILSGGGL
+13 
-26 AESVTCDNV
+26 
-35 TLTRTDKEL
+35 TLTGDPLVENT
-44 TANDYTFD
+44 DYTFD

-63 GEYTLSGMA
+63 GEKEEYTLSGTA
-72 TSNDFRVKVVG
+72 NNKDFRVKVVG
-83 ESGQRIET
+83 ESGQRIKT
-91 KLTIK
+91 TLTIDNLTIDTNNGGYK
-96 DLKIN
+96 D
-101 TEGEKEQG
+101 G

-114 FSEAGE
+114 FSGAGE

-127 ANQLTARSD
+127 ENQLTARGN
-136 NPAVFAP
+136 NPAVYAP
-143 LVSSEP
+143 NVKSGNKNENENE
-149 RKDAI
+149 DAI
-154 PLTIRGDGSLVA
+154 QLTICGEGSLVA
-166 NGGDSWPG
+166 NGGQDWPG
-174 IGNTGSAKILIQS
+174 IGNTGSARILIKG
-187 GNITAVGG
+187 GNITAKGG
-195 GHAAGIGGSWGFW
+195 GNAAGIGGSYGFW

-225 DARNDIGCGCD
+225 DAQNDIGCGRD
-236 PGGEGHGSGRPH
+236 PGGEGHGSKRDH
-248 KISINGGVVEA
+248 TILIDGGVVEA

-286 RTYMSDATLDEK
+286 RTYMGDATLDEK
-298 VTISNGKTMKIGKGV
+298 VTISNGKTMKIGENA

-323 EIADGATLYVD
+323 EIADGAQLYVD
-334 GTVQGNITGDGKIY
+334 GTVKGNITGNGKIY
-348 YKLNYNLNGGNWAV
+348 YKLNYDLDGGEWAD
-362 GYTPTEYYQS
+362 GYTPEGYYQF
-372 GAEPVHPT
+372 GTEFDLPT
-380 GEKLNKAGYT
+380 EENLNKAGYK
-390 FLSWNDKDAGK
+390 FLGWKDKDTGDEVGK
-401 LVGIKNVD
+401 IPTNATGIKNVV
-409 AQWKANTYDVS
+409 AQWAKKYTVT
-420 FNANGGTVGTQ
+420 FNANGGTETSE
-431 TRKVTYDSTYGNS
+431 TRTVTYGNPY
-444 GKLPTPT
+444 GELPTLT
-451 LDGYTFD
+451 RDGYTFAGWFTKMD
-458 GWYDDNGNLVNDNT
+458 GGTQVTKET

-478 NHTLCAHWTA
+478 DHMLYAHWTA

-535 DVGTQVTKETV
+535 DGGTQVTKETV
-546 VTTAADHML
+546 VTTADEHTL
-555 HAHWTRISYE
+555 YAHWTRISYE

-610 GGTQVTKDT
+610 GGTQVTAVTT
-619 VVTASHTLYAH
+619 VTTAADHMLYAH
-630 WTRISYEVKFD
+630 WTANTYTVKFD
-641 ANGGIGTCKPINV
+641 ANEGTV
-654 FHGDAYGKFP
+654 TSAEQTVTYGSHYG
-664 PEPTRTGYEF
+664 ELPTLTREGYTF
-674 AGWYTAEKDGTLV
+674 AGWFTEQNGGTQV
-687 TEDTVVTA
+687 TKETVVKTVA
-695 SHTLYAHWTAN
+695 DHTLYAHWTAN
-706 EYTVTFDA
+706 KYTVTFDA
-714 NKGTVTPTEM
+714 NGGTVTPTEM

-848 IYDVSFDANGGKEAY
+848 IYDVRFDANGGKEAY

-868 RHGDVYGT
+868 RYGDTYKE
-876 FPLTPTRTGYE
+876 FPPEPTRIGYK

-939 VTYGSHYGELPTPTR
+939 VTYGCLYGELPTPTR

-981 ANRTLHAHWTQ
+981 ADRTLHAHWTQ

-1000 DDKDGKVI
+1000 ADKDGDVI

-1021 PAKEPVREGYTFIGW
+1021 PAKEPVREGYTFVGW

-1041 AWDFDKNVVERDTE
+1041 AWDFDQNVVERDTE

-1158 AKLTVSPV
+1158 AKLTISPV